1 MVAVHFIVSG
11 VCLVVVGL
19 LASCVGVDHRSWV
32 ITQSALCFIS
42 YTVLVG
48 LYRCSLQTFFFLN
61 TKHVRHDLEKNIHLT
76 YAVRVWLNFIQLT

>member
-11 VCLVVVGL
+11 VCPVVVGL
-19 LASCVGVDHRSWV
+19 LASCVGVDHQSWV

-48 LYRCSLQTFFFLN
+48 LYRCSLQTFFFFN
-61 TKHVRHDLEKNIHLT
+61 AKHVRHDLEKNIHRT
-76 YAVRVWLNFIQLT
+76 YVVRVWLNFIQLT